1 MSTFQVSILAADHVL
16 YKGPCESLMIP
27 TPKGQYGILAH
38 HSKMISAVVPGTLT
52 YREPGQEDSVAA
64 VSSGLMKIENNEVLV
79 LVDAAERPEEI
90 DENRA
95 KAEAAAA
102 REAILQKKSIQE
114 YHSAQTRLARA
125 INRLKVKNSYSKI
138 P

>member
-1 MSTFQVSILAADHVL
+1 
-16 YKGPCESLMIP
+16 
-27 TPKGQYGILAH
+27 
-38 HSKMISAVVPGTLT
+38 
-52 YREPGQEDSVAA
+52 
-64 VSSGLMKIENNEVLV
+64 MKIENNEVLV